1 MHGGRSLSIAFGLLV
16 MLLAA
21 CSTGT
26 KTPAP
31 ASSPTASPSPGASAS
46 PTTSP
51 SPAAGIGELRS
62 VAIPGIVANG
72 KFSFGDAA
80 ADVTARRLYL
90 ADRTNAS
97 LDIVDLDTFA
107 VRRVT
112 GGFTGTQSNAEAQGP
127 NGVVAVPNGSVYVS
141 DVDSV
146 KVVDPV
152 AGTVTK
158 SIVTDTAGL
167 ETGTGCYDP
176 DDKLIMFANPY
187 DATPYVSFVS
197 PGTNSIIATLAFP
210 GSSGLG
216 ACVYDPGTKEF
227 FINNVGSTTNPNG
240 ELDSII
246 ALDAAAG
253 IPSIAEAYAEGTCG
267 PNGIALG
274 PSEHLAIGCDV
285 PSGSKQVT
293 LVMSATS
300 GAILTTIA
308 KVGGSGE
315 VAYDSSSNR
324 YYTASNDWTANGTSQ
339 TGKSNATFTPVL
351 GIIDA
356 ANDDWLANI
365 PTGTGS
371 HALAVDSS
379 NGNILIPFASSTA
392 TPGGIDV
399 YGP

>member
-1 MHGGRSLSIAFGLLV
+1 M
-16 MLLAA
+16 
-21 CSTGT
+21 
-26 KTPAP
+26 
-31 ASSPTASPSPGASAS
+31 
-46 PTTSP
+46 
-51 SPAAGIGELRS
+51 
-62 VAIPGIVANG
+62 
-72 KFSFGDAA
+72 FSFGDAA
-80 ADVTARRLYL
+80 ADVTARRYYL
-90 ADRTNAS
+90 ADRTNAA

-107 VRRVT
+107 VRRIT
-112 GGFTGTQSNAEAQGP
+112 GGFTGAKTNTQAEGP

-141 DVDSV
+141 DVNGV

-152 AGTVTK
+152 AGAVTK

-167 ETGTGCYDP
+167 ETGSGCYDS

-197 PGTNSIIATLAFP
+197 PGTNSVVATLQFP

-216 ACVYDPGTKEF
+216 ACVYDTGTKEF
-227 FINNVGSTTNPNG
+227 FINNVGSATNPNG

-253 IPSIAEAYAEGTCG
+253 IPSIAEAYSEGTCG

-274 PSEHLAIGCDV
+274 PNEHLAIGCDV

-300 GAILTTIA
+300 GAILTTIT
-308 KVGGSGE
+308 KVGGSSE
-315 VAYDSSSNR
+315 VAYDASSNR
-324 YYTASNDWTANGTSQ
+324 YYTASEDWTANGTSQ
-339 TGKSNATFTPVL
+339 TGKSNPSFTPVL

-356 ANDDWLANI
+356 ASDDWLANI
-365 PTGTGS
+365 PTGPGA

-379 NGNILIPFASSTA
+379 NGKILVPVAPSTTA
-392 TPGGIDV
+392 PGGIEV